1 MDKSSI
7 VGSADA
13 TSQPLLDA
21 ALGDLAERTRRLE
34 ARTVADKSTGTL
46 FIEVVSVVGYQ
57 PAKHG
62 QVTPV
67 FRYSFGGQVASI
79 KTVVVKRSEIS
90 NQADYESKRDKS
102 KNIELSDA
110 ERTAGSADLPFIPL
124 EPNET
129 YDVIRLAAFDLQGG
143 FVENPIDEPDYAG
156 YPGNALLT
164 FTTGAIANAPSKPT
178 TARIVNNIVEDD
190 SDGLLSVVTLRI
202 YADETQA
209 LTFAAQNTVSV
220 QPKLLDDNGDKAPS
234 PVALIEDTSVTFIDV
249 SVGGLITG
257 RTYTWPKNTAFD
269 SEGTPA
275 VALATSTIS
284 FIAGGFAD
292 PSDSLAN
299 LTLVSVTTAATED
312 PALILV
318 TFTLHQPTPAYKL
331 KNYTAKRKV
340 STNPD
345 SDYDLAK
352 NLVVDRGDLH
362 DPTYSTPG
370 NIVITFP
377 MNVKPAK
384 TYLVKITVRAI
395 QGFTKDFTS
404 GNVNTAAQSL
414 SAAQTAAQGGPSF
427 VNGGGMRAS
436 IKDYDDTFLLA
447 GGAAGDSKYLGKR
460 WETFHSSGVLI
471 DNLGSGGG
479 GSLDADG
486 VDWVSTQARI
496 LLDTTIV
503 TRGGKPAVMLGKILS
518 ADEDWSGN
526 ILLIANAA
534 DVTVDITMAFVNAGG
549 DICTAQ
555 ALGFVVSHTE
565 YKPLFFILLVPNGFT
580 RNGKEWLEMRLAAN
594 PSNKIWTKN
603 WQLEPLVAYHQW
615 KMNPTEA
622 QVQPSTNPTD
632 TGAGLVTQIPITVF
646 GDDGTEFTRTG
657 SLAGEIV
664 LT

>member
-21 ALGDLAERTRRLE
+21 GLADQAARIRRLE
-34 ARTVADKSTGTL
+34 RGTASDKSTGTL

-62 QVTPV
+62 QVLPV
-67 FRYSFGGQVASI
+67 LRYSFGGQVASI

-90 NQADYESKRDKS
+90 SQADYESKRDKS
-102 KNIELSDA
+102 KNIDLSDA

-129 YDVIRLAAFDLQGG
+129 YDVIRVAAFDSFGG

-156 YPGNALLT
+156 YPGNALLS
-164 FTTGAIANAPSKPT
+164 FTTGSIANAPSKPT
-178 TARIVNNIVEDD
+178 TARIVNNIVEAD
-190 SDGLLSVVTLRI
+190 SDGLLAVVTLRI

-220 QPKLLDDNGDKAPS
+220 QPKILDDNGDKAPS
-234 PVALIEDTSVTFIDV
+234 PVALIEDTSVAFIDV

-257 RTYTWPKNTAFD
+257 RTYTWTKNTAFD

-284 FIAGGFAD
+284 FVAGGFAD

-299 LTLVSVTTAATED
+299 LTLVSVTTVATED

-318 TFTLHQPTPAYKL
+318 TFTLNQPTPAYKL
-331 KNYTAKRKV
+331 KNYTAKRKI
-340 STNPD
+340 SANPD
-345 SDYDLAK
+345 SDYDLTK

-384 TYLVKITVRAI
+384 TYLIKITVRAV

-404 GNVNTAAQSL
+404 GSVNTASQAL
-414 SAAQTAAQGGPSF
+414 AAAVTAAQGGPSY
-427 VNGGGMRAS
+427 VDGGGMRAS
-436 IKDYDDTFLLA
+436 VKDYNDTFTPP
-447 GGAAGDSKYLGKR
+447 GAAGDAKYLGWK
-460 WETFHSSGVLI
+460 WETFTGSGVLI

-479 GSLDADG
+479 GSFDADG
-486 VDWVSTQARI
+486 VDWVSAEGRL

-503 TRGGKPAVMLGKILS
+503 TRGGKPANILGKILAAS
-518 ADEDWSGN
+518 QDWSGN
-526 ILLIANAA
+526 ILLRAKVA
-534 DVTVDITMAFVNAGG
+534 DVTVDITMAFVNGGG
-549 DICTAQ
+549 DICTAVKT
-555 ALGFVVSHTE
+555 GFVIPVAE
-565 YKPLFFILLVPNGFT
+565 YKPFFFILLVPSTFT
-580 RNGKEWLEMRLAAN
+580 RNGKERLEMRLAAN
-594 PSNKIWTKN
+594 PSNQLVTTQ
-603 WQLEPLVAYHQW
+603 WQLEPGIAFHFF
-615 KMNPTEA
+615 KMNQNEAKVSPT
-622 QVQPSTNPTD
+622 TNPSD
-632 TGAGLVTQIPITVF
+632 QGEGLATQIPVVVN
-646 GDDGTEFTRTG
+646 DDGGNEYSRTG
-657 SLAGEIV
+657 TLAGEIA